1 MRCGVGG
8 DRVQSESEAAE
19 RPPALCPEPMD
30 FNRFMS
36 PVPPGAP
43 QEELSPAA
51 PTAGRNSGPES
62 RAGPD
67 QRGRTD
73 GQRSHHSVDREDPPK
88 ESSSEVP
95 CRTFMFPAF
104 LVCLALNSVTM
115 LCDDGYDHSHTLRVA
130 SVTCVCVTATLLD

>member
-1 MRCGVGG
+1 MN
-8 DRVQSESEAAE
+8 
-19 RPPALCPEPMD
+19 
-30 FNRFMS
+30 FNRFMG
-36 PVPPGAP
+36 PAPPGAP
-43 QEELSPAA
+43 LEDDREELSVVA
-51 PTAGRNSGPES
+51 PTAGRISGPES

-73 GQRSHHSVDREDPPK
+73 GQRSHHGVDREDPPK

-95 CRTFMFPAF
+95 CRTFVFLAF
-104 LVCLALNSVTM
+104 LVCLTLNSVTM